1 MKPDIDCVGTMSTK
15 GHGMKGI
22 VYTQFGTPKDA
33 LEIKEIDRPAIADN
47 QVLVRVKASS
57 LNLADYMRFIEPVMG
72 KEMSPMMRN
81 MDENVI
87 HALGKVLGV
96 DVAGVVEEVGSKV
109 GDVKPG
115 DEVFGATPM
124 LIGAWAEY
132 AVINDGDLYLK
143 PTNLDFEQSATLP
156 AAAQVALGE
165 VRLADVKPGQ
175 SVLINGATGG
185 VGLFTL
191 QVAKAFGAKVT
202 AVCST
207 HNVDLVRS
215 FGADKVIDYTKE
227 DFTKSSDRYDCVLAV
242 NGYATLEQYRNLLKD
257 GGVYIPVGGMQQTGE
272 AKQRGQECF
281 EGTGKSLRSAGFGQ
295 MKKEY
300 PYIKELAESKAITPV
315 IDKTFAVTDI
325 AEAIEFAI
333 NHHPQGKIAL
343 TMNF

>member
-1 MKPDIDCVGTMSTK
+1 
-15 GHGMKGI
+15 MKGI
-22 VYTQFGTPKDA
+22 VYTQFGAPKEA
-33 LEIKEIDRPAIADN
+33 LHVEEVDKPTIEDN
-47 QVLVRVKASS
+47 QVLVNVKASS

-96 DVAGVVEEVGSKV
+96 DVAGVVEEVGNKV
-109 GDVKPG
+109 TDVKPG

-132 AVINDGDLYLK
+132 TVINDGDLYLK
-143 PTNLDFEQSATLP
+143 PTNLSFEEAATLP
-156 AAAQVALGE
+156 AAAQVALSE
-165 VRLADVKPGQ
+165 VRLADIKPGQ
-175 SVLINGATGG
+175 NVLVNGATGG

-191 QVAKAFGAKVT
+191 QIAKAFGATVT

-227 DFTKSSDRYDCVLAV
+227 DFTKSSDRYDCILAV
-242 NGYATLEQYRNLLKD
+242 NGYATLEQYRDLLAD
-257 GGVYIPVGGMQQTGE
+257 GGVYVPVGGMQQTGE
-272 AKQRGQECF
+272 ANQRGKECF
-281 EGTGKSLRSAGFGQ
+281 EGTGKSLRSIGFAQ

-300 PYIKELAESKAITPV
+300 PYIKELAENKAITPV
-315 IDKTFAVTDI
+315 IDRTFAITDI
-325 AEAIEFAI
+325 AEAIEFAV

-343 TMNF
+343 SYNF